1 MSQESVSVKAKQRR
15 RHTTFPTL
23 PPVIGQTA
31 IYPIPMQS
39 WNSRTDHEMSRQSMT
54 IISNHSFNSN
64 PSHAVSVNS
73 SILSHAMAIPTILTI
88 PLQSSILLQSQCNYS
103 TNVPEYI
110 ELGGRPGTSV
120 HLLRFD
126 CRITPQ
132 TFQDLST
139 QSEHVFGNPFTP
151 KQSQHNPCGRISIRI
166 IGTRNRIEKCR
177 QSMIIQSM

>member
-15 RHTTFPTL
+15 RHTTFATL

-31 IYPIPMQS
+31 IYTIPMQS
-39 WNSRTDHEMSRQSMT
+39 LNSRTDHEMSRQSMT

-110 ELGGRPGTSV
+110 ELGQQPGTSV
-120 HLLRFD
+120 DLLRCD
-126 CRITPQ
+126 CKIAPQ
-132 TFQDLST
+132 LFQDVSIDVQHVVHCSSRHQRKNSKQIKDKNAVYNRNT
-139 QSEHVFGNPFTP
+139 INNPTSFFVQSLT
-151 KQSQHNPCGRISIRI
+151 S
-166 IGTRNRIEKCR
+166 
-177 QSMIIQSM
+177 